1 MIIGGGAI
9 ACEYDSQDSRSIK
22 THIHAALT
30 HPEVILECLVE
41 PNANKRNLIKKKWK
55 GNYLCLESIDKALKV
70 FNSDILVIA
79 SPTNTH
85 LSIIKKIIAVYKPKV
100 ILCEKPTVSDKSEWA
115 ELNDLITHNELKI
128 LTNFSRR
135 FDPSINQVSKFLK
148 TEHLVIN
155 HFFGTFPKGLIH
167 NGSHLVD
174 LLCLLIPG
182 EININGIS
190 CVKKD
195 GDYFGHFKVKIDE
208 INGFFCNIDIPELS
222 LFELIIF
229 TNLAKIEI
237 TNSFIRIHKL
247 IEHPELL
254 GYQFFGD
261 TIELPLTSSKSTF
274 NSLEAALRMDKDD
287 VFLESINQQQF
298 NVGHIIY
305 SLEEQL
311 SQASS

>member
-1 MIIGGGAI
+1 MIVGGGGI

-22 THIHAALT
+22 THIHAALI
-30 HPEVILECLVE
+30 HPEIILECLVE
-41 PNANKRNLIKKKWK
+41 PNVKRRTQIKKKWK
-55 GNYLCLESIDKALKV
+55 GDYLCIESIDEALKV

-85 LSIIKKIIAVYKPKV
+85 LSIIKKTIAEYRPKV
-100 ILCEKPTVSDKSEWA
+100 ILCEKPTVSNKSEWI
-115 ELNDLITHNELKI
+115 ELNYLIAQNELKI

-135 FDPSINQVSKFLK
+135 FDPSINQVAEFFK
-148 TEHLVIN
+148 TENLVIN
-155 HFFGTFPKGLIH
+155 HFFGTFPKGMIH

-182 EININGIS
+182 EININGQN

-195 GDYFGHFKVKIDE
+195 GDYFGHFKVKVDE
-208 INGFFCNIDIPELS
+208 TTGFFCNIDIPELS

-237 TNSFIRIHKL
+237 TNSFVRIHKL
-247 IEHPELL
+247 IEHPELF

-261 TIELPLTSSKSTF
+261 TKEFPLTSSKSAF
-274 NSLEAALRMDKDD
+274 NSLEAVLRMDKDISY
-287 VFLESINQQQF
+287 VKSINQQQF
-298 NVGHIIY
+298 KVGDIIY

-311 SQASS
+311 SRTNK